1 MKNTP
6 KCLKTCDLPQIR
18 TDHTAMSDPVPFE
31 LHSAPRGP
39 RWIAWV
45 TLPGQPQPWRSVVV
59 VGATRE
65 EAEDHARSW
74 AEHQRSTFPDPDTA
88 ADVPPAERT
97 V

>member
-1 MKNTP
+1 MPDT
-6 KCLKTCDLPQIR
+6 
-18 TDHTAMSDPVPFE
+18 VPFE

-74 AEHQRSTFPDPDTA
+74 AEQQRSASPAPDRA
-88 ADVPPAERT
+88 AHVPPADEPT
-97 V
+97 G